1 MDLPAVTVAG
11 LLAMYCLDCVAMEGP
26 AIAEKAAAVTTVL
39 PVSSPFKFFFTP
51 ANLVLL
57 DAFMFVTAV
66 LNMLATKVSDTVES
80 STLVAAV
87 LPPVINFV
95 PGAFLISPAKA
106 LAAVA

>member
-1 MDLPAVTVAG
+1 
-11 LLAMYCLDCVAMEGP
+11 MYCWDWVDMEGP
-26 AIAEKAAAVTTVL
+26 AIAEKAAGCTVL
-39 PVSSPFKFFFTP
+39 KPVFTP

-57 DAFMFVTAV
+57 DAFMFVIAV

-106 LAAVA
+106 PAARPNKPSWPG